1 MKRSMN
7 FSSTL
12 SYISVCCQ
20 KTECCQKPCRWQ
32 SYEKA
37 LDET

>member
-1 MKRSMN
+1 MKLAMN

-20 KTECCQKPCRWQ
+20 KPYCWQ
-32 SYEKA
+32 GYGEA